1 MKIAVVSDYVSQGGA
16 AIACNRLAGA
26 LAAQGD
32 EVRRFALERGVRPAC
47 PPSRVTFAPEPYG
60 RRTGAVIELAKAFE
74 FPNASRFLRIREVEK
89 RLLGAIAEWQP
100 DIVNVHNLHAF
111 SPHFLLVSKLAQ
123 LAPIVWTL
131 HDMWSFTGR
140 CAYNDDCRQF
150 ETGCTASCPTAAEYP
165 ALPHEAVPGE
175 WQERARFFAAM
186 PRIAAVT
193 PSRWLALEAARGLWR
208 NHRVKVIPN
217 SLDLHLH
224 RPIERA
230 VARTALGLPSSR
242 LPHVLLAAD
251 YLDERR
257 KGGSLV
263 GPALAACGREITLL
277 TLGNHAPAS
286 LPENVRSVHL
296 GYISDERTK
305 ALVYS
310 AADLLLHPAPTDN
323 LPNTVVEALACGTPV
338 LAFQTGGL
346 PDMVH
351 PPITGWLVAVVSAE
365 ALGEMLARALDHPF
379 PAREAIRA
387 FAEERYAPARQ
398 AAAYRELF
406 TKLSNPSHDVCAR
419 N

>member
-1 MKIAVVSDYVSQGGA
+1 MISDYISQGGA

-32 EVRRFALERGVRPAC
+32 EVRRFALERGTRQGS
-47 PPSRVTFAPEPYG
+47 PPTRVTFAPEPYG
-60 RRTGAVIELAKAFE
+60 RRAGALIELAKAFE
-74 FPNASRFLRIREVEK
+74 FPKASRFLRIREAEK

-111 SPHFLLVSKLAQ
+111 SPHFLLVPKLAK
-123 LAPIVWTL
+123 LAPIAWTL

-150 ETGCTASCPTAAEYP
+150 ETSCTASCPTAEEYP
-165 ALPHEAVPGE
+165 ALPCEAVPGE
-175 WQERARFFAAM
+175 WQERARFFAAT
-186 PRIAAVT
+186 PGIAAVT
-193 PSRWLALEAARGLWR
+193 PSRWLAAEARRGLWR
-208 NHRVKVIPN
+208 DHRVEVIAN

-224 RPIERA
+224 RPIERS
-230 VARTALGLPSSR
+230 VARSVLGLPPSSR
-242 LPHVLLAAD
+242 PHVLLAAD

-277 TLGNHAPAS
+277 TLGNRAPAS
-286 LPENVRSVHL
+286 LPENVQSVHL
-296 GYISDERTK
+296 GYISDERAK
-305 ALVYS
+305 ALAYS

-338 LAFQTGGL
+338 IAFRTGGL

-351 PPITGWLVAVVSAE
+351 PPTTGWLVETLSSA
-365 ALGEMLARALDHPF
+365 ALGGMLSRALDQPF

-387 FAEERYAPARQ
+387 FAEASYAPSKQ

-406 TKLSNPSHDVCAR
+406 DDLITSRDVCAR